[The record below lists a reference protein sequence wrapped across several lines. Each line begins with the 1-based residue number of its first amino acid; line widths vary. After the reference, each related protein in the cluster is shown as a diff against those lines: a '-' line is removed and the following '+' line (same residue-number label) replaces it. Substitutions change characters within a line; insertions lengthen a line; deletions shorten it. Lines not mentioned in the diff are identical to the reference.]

1 MYNSLDQIGN
11 PWMNFPGMNIPGM
24 PPGMPGMQGM
34 PGMPPGMPP
43 AVQSQIPGRFPQQP
57 PQGWQ
62 GMAGPANPMSFIPGR
77 TPRSMN
83 DQASMLAGNQAF
95 GQPFN
100 RFKKNMMNPRYKGFA
115 RIGPMPQGMQ
125 GGMNNPYMAQ
135 GMGQRQWAGGGS
147 PGMSMGGM
155 PGMGMDPQML
165 ERLRMMMSVGGMSG
179 AI

>member
-24 PPGMPGMQGM
+24 PPGMPR
-34 PGMPPGMPP
+34 GMPP

-100 RFKKNMMNPRYKGFA
+100 RFKNMMNPRYKGFA
-115 RIGPMPQGMQ
+115 RMGPMPQGMQ
-125 GGMNNPYMAQ
+125 G
-135 GMGQRQWAGGGS
+135 
-147 PGMSMGGM
+147 GMSMGGM

-165 ERLRMMMSVGGMSG
+165 ERLRMMMSGGGMSG